1 MSVVPSD
8 SNITKGEEEG
18 ADNTNSTIIEKQ
30 QHEQLE
36 PVDSGPILLIAKQQP
51 QEHRFDILR
60 SWVRQNILQ
69 DLIQE
74 ETREIFRRSLRRPS
88 KNCFFGRMSNKPSSM
103 ISNKCYV
110 SYCGSDREKWNTFVN
125 GSRTNQQNNNN
136 VACVWIPHRH
146 IGTAVR
152 NELDDDENTP
162 LDSSSPCRRWRRRS
176 NNTACCPM
184 CQRLYTRQYDERG
197 CSWFLFWIMNVER
210 ARALNQELIVGF
222 EPSFGIGESQW
233 LEIEWLTL
241 NNYEYTVEIF

>member
-8 SNITKGEEEG
+8 SNITKEEEEG
-18 ADNTNSTIIEKQ
+18 VDNTDSTTIEKH

-36 PVDSGPILLIAKQQP
+36 PAVDSGPILISKQQP
-51 QEHRFDILR
+51 QQHRFDIFR
-60 SWVRQNILQ
+60 SWIRRNILQ

-74 ETREIFRRSLRRPS
+74 ETREIFRGSRRRPS

-103 ISNKCYV
+103 ISNNKCYV
-110 SYCGSDREKWNTFVN
+110 SHCGSDPEKWNNVVN

-152 NELDDDENTP
+152 NELDE
-162 LDSSSPCRRWRRRS
+162 S

-210 ARALNQELIVGF
+210 ARALNQELIVVI
-222 EPSFGIGESQW
+222 ESSFGIGESQW